1 MKKLVLAAVSAAA
14 LSSAA
19 LSWAADAAGATG
31 AATPLV
37 PGSTS
42 SSPSSDGNKAVPG
55 YLVQPNVG
63 LCAHGSPQV
72 GPNLLPQCP
81 F

>member
-1 MKKLVLAAVSAAA
+1 MKKLVLAAVTAAV

-19 LSWAADAAGATG
+19 LSWAAGAD
-31 AATPLV
+31 AATPVV
-37 PGSTS
+37 PGSAS
-42 SSPSSDGNKAVPG
+42 SSPSRDGNKAVPG
-55 YLVQPNVG
+55 YLVQPNVE

-72 GPNLLPQCP
+72 GPNLLPHCA

>member
-1 MKKLVLAAVSAAA
+1 MKKLVVATVTAAV

-19 LSWAADAAGATG
+19 LTWAAGAADAATS
-31 AATPLV
+31 LV

-42 SSPSSDGNKAVPG
+42 SSPSRDGNKAVPG
-55 YLVQPNVG
+55 YLVQPNVE

-72 GPNLLPQCP
+72 GPNLLPHCA

>member
-1 MKKLVLAAVSAAA
+1 MKNLVLAAVIAAV
-14 LSSAA
+14 LTSAA
-19 LSWAADAAGATG
+19 LTWAAGAAD

-55 YLVQPNVG
+55 YLVKPNVE
-63 LCAHGSPQV
+63 LCARGSAQV
-72 GPNLLPQCP
+72 GPNLLPHCA

>member
-1 MKKLVLAAVSAAA
+1 MKKLVLAGISAAV

-19 LSWAADAAGATG
+19 LSWAADAAD
-31 AATPLV
+31 AATPV
-37 PGSTS
+37 IPGSTS

-55 YLVQPNVG
+55 YLVQPNVE

-72 GPNLLPQCP
+72 GPNLLPQCAL
-81 F
+81 

>member
-1 MKKLVLAAVSAAA
+1 MKKLVLAGVSAAV

-19 LSWAADAAGATG
+19 LTWAAGAAD

-37 PGSTS
+37 PGSIS
-42 SSPSSDGNKAVPG
+42 SSPPSDGNKAVPG
-55 YLVQPNVG
+55 YLVKPNVE

-72 GPNLLPQCP
+72 GPNLLPHCA